1 MGRVGCRIRS
11 QAQGLLSI
19 GVRWV
24 ACSSCSWGWEC
35 QRIWAARESVN
46 VDFFYLVLS
55 ATITIYRSAFCE
67 VPVAVLLFV
76 VVVATDVN
84 PLTKR
89 IQMLH
94 DCWPWARPL
103 GLSTKHWMSRPGVD
117 SLPFISLSEGRRQRQ
132 RKRKPVSS
140 GSRSLSSLDRVL
152 HCLPSPLFLFFAC
165 IVSLHYCCCCCCED
179 DNDDDEVEKGSLAH
193 THTYT
198 HTQ

>member
-1 MGRVGCRIRS
+1 MLWVVPKVAEKVWVGCGSRIQS

-24 ACSSCSWGWEC
+24 VCSSCRWGWEC
-35 QRIWAARESVN
+35 QRIWAAREWTNVN
-46 VDFFYLVLS
+46 LFYLVLC

-67 VPVAVLLFV
+67 VPIPVVAV

-117 SLPFISLSEGRRQRQ
+117 FLPFISLGEGESESESQFR
-132 RKRKPVSS
+132 
-140 GSRSLSSLDRVL
+140 
-152 HCLPSPLFLFFAC
+152 
-165 IVSLHYCCCCCCED
+165 
-179 DNDDDEVEKGSLAH
+179 LARDP
-193 THTYT
+193 
-198 HTQ
+198 